1 MKKIGKSLFPIFF
14 VLLLTIGAV
23 KGQKNTAGAGLHEIG
38 AGLAGLNYTG
48 DVSPNYN
55 FRNYRP
61 GLLLFYRFNISPV
74 VNFRLAF
81 VGGSLYGDESNSLDP
96 IPYARKAKFSTQLT
110 EFAACVEYNFFN
122 YRPKKEVYRFS
133 PYLTAGLCFFNSK
146 TAGGAQIGVPMG
158 MGIKYRASRRINLGF
173 ELVAR
178 KTFTDKLDG
187 VDSYYIGV
195 HQTANPNTNDWYYVT
210 AITLSYTVYSV
221 VCPDTF
227 NR

>member
-1 MKKIGKSLFPIFF
+1 
-14 VLLLTIGAV
+14 
-23 KGQKNTAGAGLHEIG
+23 
-38 AGLAGLNYTG
+38 
-48 DVSPNYN
+48 
-55 FRNYRP
+55 
-61 GLLLFYRFNISPV
+61 
-74 VNFRLAF
+74 
-81 VGGSLYGDESNSLDP
+81 
-96 IPYARKAKFSTQLT
+96 
-110 EFAACVEYNFFN
+110 
-122 YRPKKEVYRFS
+122 
-133 PYLTAGLCFFNSK
+133 
-146 TAGGAQIGVPMG
+146 MG